1 MPSRGSICDS
11 LYLLTLAA
19 SSGKRL
25 CNGAVSVCL
34 SVPLRSD
41 VHLLCRSLG
50 ALGSDICGSVCA
62 MIRGRRIDADCRSVL
77 GYSRCD
83 GRRRAAMHAG
93 KWTAPLVYWAIMR
106 VYSPHAG
113 PSGIS
118 LAGCGKRG
126 GGSCVESSSRR
137 PWPSGVGG
145 GREHHSLTARR
156 GPARLSLLLSRL
168 ERWAIVLEEL
178 N

>member
-1 MPSRGSICDS
+1 MRCP
-11 LYLLTLAA
+11 
-19 SSGKRL
+19 
-25 CNGAVSVCL
+25 SVCL
-34 SVPLRSD
+34 SHCAATCICFAAVWGRSAAI
-41 VHLLCRSLG
+41 S
-50 ALGSDICGSVCA
+50 AGSVCA

-77 GYSRCD
+77 GYSRVLLMRWSTSCSD
-83 GRRRAAMHAG
+83 ACREMDHATSLLGYYACLLAACRTIRHFAG
-93 KWTAPLVYWAIMR
+93 WVRKER
-106 VYSPHAG
+106 
-113 PSGIS
+113 
-118 LAGCGKRG
+118 